1 MGAVDIIADVAGLV
15 IPGVPSAGIKAGVK
29 AVDAAHDAY
38 KAADALHDA
47 SKVADATKTIVKN
60 GDNILD
66 AADAAKDLKK
76 ASNIADAGKDSSK
89 ALTSSKKLSG
99 NIPSSNTKVIR
110 NSEVKSNRQV
120 KCSQVTD
127 VWDDYLGPNQTNIH
141 PIKKIA
147 DPDRIFSADGTRSIR
162 FGKHEM
168 NSFGTNKAHFHQERW
183 IYDSTTDVM
192 NYHNTLI
199 RIKR

>member
-1 MGAVDIIADVAGLV
+1 MTEGAVTGAVSHGVGKWADKKL
-15 IPGVPSAGIKAGVK
+15 
-29 AVDAAHDAY
+29 
-38 KAADALHDA
+38 
-47 SKVADATKTIVKN
+47 
-60 GDNILD
+60 
-66 AADAAKDLKK
+66 AKPTP
-76 ASNIADAGKDSSK
+76 SSK
-89 ALTSSKKLSG
+89 SLSQSKHV
-99 NIPSSNTKVIR
+99 NTPSSSTKVIT
-110 NSEVKSNRQV
+110 NPEVKANYQV
-120 KCSQVTD
+120 KCSKVTD

-147 DPDRIFSADGTRSIR
+147 DQDRIFSADGTRSVR

-183 IYDSTTDVM
+183 IYDSKTDVM

>member
-15 IPGVPSAGIKAGVK
+15 IPGVPSAGVKAGVK

-89 ALTSSKKLSG
+89 ALTQAKNVFPNNPDDLLPE
-99 NIPSSNTKVIR
+99 IPRNKV
-110 NSEVKSNRQV
+110 VKSNGTT
-120 KCSQVTD
+120 SQTIHTSDRMRIRAEKHPLEPGDIYNPRHHGTHYHVEYRID
-127 VWDDYLGPNQTNIH
+127 VNKSWNNPRNVRKVHPNGYT
-141 PIKKIA
+141 PGG
-147 DPDRIFSADGTRSIR
+147 GTG
-162 FGKHEM
+162 FLPGET
-168 NSFGTNKAHFHQERW
+168 FPGTNSR
-183 IYDSTTDVM
+183 
-192 NYHNTLI
+192 
-199 RIKR
+199 R